1 MRVLSVTYALTPL
14 STAACGGTEQIA
26 ATLLELHARAPYDH
40 RLQVTTVAPAASR
53 IPGRWIPT
61 NSGYWQGGAPAVND
75 AAQQSLA
82 TAHDAAALAA
92 LHGGNYDLVH
102 IQGASF
108 YHQLGE
114 IGTPILLSLH
124 LPLSHYPPGSFGRLP
139 PHLWLQAVSRTQYA
153 TLRERLPPAAGRQ
166 LTGYIANGVDLGR
179 YRPGASAAAYWL
191 WLGRICPEKA
201 PHLAIELARRCGRRL
216 ILAGVVYPFPA
227 HQEYFRRQ
235 VAPHLGGD
243 VRWLSTLSQE
253 GKIACLQAAA
263 AVVIPS
269 QAEETSSLVAMEAAA
284 CGRPVLAWRSG
295 ALGEIVREGETGWLG
310 NSLDELAAAARRLHR
325 IEACACRRHAIAWFD
340 ARRMAADY
348 FALYQRLARGRG
360 RAPGAPL
367 VAVQSDP
374 GFDMRG
380 APGGPKGGGQGH
392 RQQRHDSPR

>member
-26 ATLLELHARAPYDH
+26 ATLLELHARAPYNH

-61 NSGYWQGGAPAVND
+61 NSGYWQAGAPVVND
-75 AAQQSLA
+75 AAQQTLA
-82 TAHDAAALAA
+82 AAHDAAALAA
-92 LHGGNYDLVH
+92 LQRGNYDLVH

-108 YHQLGE
+108 HQQVGE
-114 IGTPILLSLH
+114 IGTPMLLSLH
-124 LPLSHYPPGSFGRLP
+124 LPLSHYPQGSFGKVS
-139 PHLWLQAVSRTQYA
+139 PHVWLQAVSRTQYA
-153 TLRERLPPAAGRQ
+153 TLRERLPRAAGRQ
-166 LTGYIANGVDLGR
+166 LTGYIANGVDLR
-179 YRPGASAAAYWL
+179 CYRPGSSPAAYWL

-201 PHLAIELARRCGRRL
+201 PHLAIELARRLGRRL
-216 ILAGVVYPFPA
+216 LIAGSVYPFPA

-243 VRWLSTLSQE
+243 VRWFSTLSRE
-253 GKIACLQAAA
+253 EKIGWLQAAA

-310 NSLDELAAAARRLHR
+310 NSLDELAAAAPRLHR
-325 IEACACRRHAIAWFD
+325 IQASTCRRHAIACFD

-348 FALYQRLARGRG
+348 FALYQHLARGRG
-360 RAPGAPL
+360 RAPGAP
-367 VAVQSDP
+367 
-374 GFDMRG
+374 
-380 APGGPKGGGQGH
+380 
-392 RQQRHDSPR
+392 